1 MASKYYAVKK
11 GKVSGIYL
19 NWNDCKAMVDGYPG
33 AVYKSFKTIE
43 EAEKFINGEKII
55 AGEKTITGMKSS
67 GENSTYAFVDGS
79 FNKATHTYGYGGFLV
94 TDYEK
99 YVLQGADNDAEMATM
114 RNVAGEIKGAEA
126 AVKKAIELGIKELV
140 IYYDYMGIEMWAT
153 GAWKR
158 NKAGTIAYHEYIMSV
173 KDKIKLTFVKVKK
186 DDIKEIILHYE
197 DKYIPLEWKDT
208 RKTIPMKKVATS
220 QFHDYYEAQ
229 LQMHLICLR
238 YFFEFTDMQGEK
250 VLNRILQ
257 FAYRIGDAFQ
267 LCIDFIDFTIHFIL

>member
-11 GKVSGIYL
+11 GKVPGIYL
-19 NWNDCKAMVDGYPG
+19 SWNDCKAMVDGYQG

-43 EAEKFINGEKII
+43 EAEKFITGEKII
-55 AGEKTITGMKSS
+55 SGLKASGKNTSES
-67 GENSTYAFVDGS
+67 GETCSTYAFVDGS

-94 TDYEK
+94 TDNEK

-158 NKAGTIAYHEYIMSV
+158 NKAGTIAYHDYIMSV
-173 KDKIKLTFVKVKK
+173 RGQIKLTFVKVKGHSGVEGNEEADK
-186 DDIKEIILHYE
+186 LAKQAVGIL
-197 DKYIPLEWKDT
+197 
-208 RKTIPMKKVATS
+208 
-220 QFHDYYEAQ
+220 
-229 LQMHLICLR
+229 
-238 YFFEFTDMQGEK
+238 
-250 VLNRILQ
+250 
-257 FAYRIGDAFQ
+257 
-267 LCIDFIDFTIHFIL
+267 

>member
-11 GKVSGIYL
+11 GKVPGIYL
-19 NWNDCKAMVDGYPG
+19 NWNDCKAMVDGYQG

-43 EAEKFINGEKII
+43 EAEKFITV
-55 AGEKTITGMKSS
+55 EKTITGVKASA
-67 GENSTYAFVDGS
+67 ENSTYAFVDGS

-94 TDYEK
+94 TDNEK

-158 NKAGTIAYHEYIMSV
+158 NKAGTIAYHDYIMSV
-173 KDKIKLTFVKVKK
+173 REQIKLTFVKVKGHSGVEGNEEADK
-186 DDIKEIILHYE
+186 LAKQAVGIL
-197 DKYIPLEWKDT
+197 
-208 RKTIPMKKVATS
+208 
-220 QFHDYYEAQ
+220 
-229 LQMHLICLR
+229 
-238 YFFEFTDMQGEK
+238 
-250 VLNRILQ
+250 
-257 FAYRIGDAFQ
+257 
-267 LCIDFIDFTIHFIL
+267 